1 MTVDV
6 GVIGV
11 GSMGQN
17 HARIYGE
24 LRDAHLVGVADA
36 DAERA
41 STIAEDVGTAA
52 FTADELLDRVDAV
65 SVAVPTQYHAQVV
78 EQCVDAGVHVLVE
91 KPFVT
96 SQERGVE
103 LLKRADDED
112 VLVQVGHIE
121 QFNPAV
127 TELARIVEDL
137 APISIEARRLG
148 PPTDDD
154 RTIDE
159 NVVHDL
165 MIHDIDIVRSLVPS
179 QVTEVNAV
187 SAAEDQYTNA
197 QMKFA
202 DGTVANLTASRVT
215 QRKMRDLS
223 ITAENCYIEL
233 DYIEQSLQIHR
244 QSRPEYLEDAGNLRY
259 RHEGIIERPMVQ
271 SGEPLKFE
279 LESFVGSV
287 DQNTLPRVTGHD
299 GLRAVELADAIVDCA
314 NGRDCSRTVSG
325 QRAPSE
331 AN

>member
-36 DAERA
+36 DTERA
-41 STIAEDVGTAA
+41 SDIAEKVGTEA
-52 FTADELLDRVDAV
+52 FTVDELLGRVDAV
-65 SVAVPTQYHAQVV
+65 SIAVPTQFHAQVV
-78 EQCVDAGVHVLVE
+78 EQCIDAGVHVLVE

-103 LLKRADDED
+103 LLKRADDEE

-127 TELARIVEDL
+127 MELARIVEDL
-137 APISIEARRLG
+137 SPIAIEARRLG
-148 PPTDDD
+148 PPTDDE

-165 MIHDIDIVRSLVPS
+165 MIHDIDIVRSIVPS

-187 SAAEDQYTNA
+187 STAEDQHTTA

-215 QRKMRDLS
+215 QRKTRDLS
-223 ITAENCYIEL
+223 ITAEDCYIEL
-233 DYIEQSLQIHR
+233 DYIEQALQIHR
-244 QSRPEYLEDAGNLRY
+244 QSRPEYMEDAGNLRY
-259 RHEGIIERPMVQ
+259 RHEGIIERPMVE

-287 DQNTLPRVTGHD
+287 DQNTLPRVSGHD
-299 GLRAVELADAIVDCA
+299 GLRAVELADAIVDCTG
-314 NGRDCSRTVSG
+314 GRDNSRPVG
-325 QRAPSE
+325 NQRAPSE